1 MRLSFHDAARDDIE
15 DVSRGRGET
24 GRRNGLET
32 YGLSAPGETP
42 DAELPK
48 LGETSCDGNP
58 EPSPVRAVRAFRAN
72 PAGGEGVETR
82 RAAPVLQHGRAACG
96 SRVKG

>member
-15 DVSRGRGET
+15 GVSRGRGET

-32 YGLSAPGETP
+32 YDLSAPGETP

-58 EPSPVRAVRAFRAN
+58 EPSPVWAGPRSGAN
-72 PAGGEGVETR
+72 PADGEGVETR
-82 RAAPVLQHGRAACG
+82 RAAPVSGTAARPAEQG
-96 SRVKG
+96 E